1 MKLYQ
6 LARFVLPLVLAS
18 IASVTLNSSLAAP
31 NGNNTAGNTPQPSAA
46 KRAVVAYYADW
57 TTGVLPP
64 ESIPFKKITHINY
77 SFAVLKENN
86 EPYFETEWI
95 LPRVVRSAH
104 AENVKVLLSIGGW
117 TGSRW
122 FSPMSATAQ
131 GRNTFI
137 TKTLSIVDQFSLDG
151 VDIDWEYPGRLGM
164 MCNVYNVNTDADNF
178 YTLLNELRAAL
189 DTKYG
194 RGNKEITLAVR
205 VQPFDVTG
213 GPLKDVKRYGA
224 SLDRINIMAYDING
238 SWSTTTGP
246 NAPFNYDTPGK
257 GDPFSVVQSIKAWTD
272 AGFPREK
279 ITLGLGFYGR
289 SARAT
294 VDMTQGNVTQ
304 YAPFDKTTI
313 PRGDQNDAPWGDPC
327 PGAPWGYS
335 GVWQWRNLRAQGVLT
350 TPETAGAPWVR
361 YWDNVS
367 KTPWLFN
374 TNDKTFISYDDR
386 RSLAIK
392 TDYARC
398 QGLGGVMV
406 WALHQDNGELLDS
419 VQSIHSQTR
428 CNGYIDDV

>member
-1 MKLYQ
+1 M
-6 LARFVLPLVLAS
+6 AS
-18 IASVTLNSSLAAP
+18 MSVIRSNAAP
-31 NGNNTAGNTPQPSAA
+31 NGNDTSRGIPQPSAT
-46 KRAVVAYYADW
+46 KRAIVAYYADW
-57 TTGVLPP
+57 TTNIMQP
-64 ESIPFKKITHINY
+64 ENIPYKKITHINY

-86 EPYFETEWI
+86 EPYFETELI
-95 LPRVVRSAH
+95 LPRVVKGAH
-104 AENVKVLLSIGGW
+104 ENGVKVLLSIGGW

-122 FSPMSATAQ
+122 FTPMSASAQ
-131 GRNTFI
+131 GRQTFI
-137 TKTLSIVDQFSLDG
+137 TKTLSIVEQFSLDG

-164 MCNVYNVNTDADNF
+164 MCNNYDVNHDADNF
-178 YTLLNELRAAL
+178 HTLLNELRAAL
-189 DTKYG
+189 DSKYG
-194 RGNKEITLAVR
+194 AHKKEITLAVR
-205 VQPFDVTG
+205 VQPFDVVG
-213 GPLKDVKRYGA
+213 GPLKDVKRY
-224 SLDRINIMAYDING
+224 
-238 SWSTTTGP
+238 TTGP
-246 NAPFNYDTPGK
+246 NAPFNYDEPGK
-257 GDPFSVVQSIKAWTD
+257 GDPFSVVQSIKEWTD

-294 VDMTQGNVTQ
+294 VDMTKGNVTQ
-304 YAPFDKTTI
+304 YAPFDNSSI

-350 TPETAGAPWVR
+350 TPETAAAPWVR

-374 TNDKTFISYDDR
+374 TNDKTFISYDDPK
-386 RSLAIK
+386 SLGIK

-419 VQSIHSQTR
+419 IQSINSNTHCSNIQ
-428 CNGYIDDV
+428 GSKL